1 MTKSQTLLS
10 LSQSVP
16 TGPYIATSG
25 PDDLLDEFGGEQSL
39 NRSQRDRTLQRD
51 DESES
56 DHVNGQKVSIG
67 PNGTVH
73 CNRLFYDRDNLFT
86 RNSLP
91 ISCLQEILLASSKF
105 DKSVSPPSHSLAVF
119 VIRSFRPPGLCLG
132 SHHPPRTTYNSIKPT
147 GPIQGACR

>member
-1 MTKSQTLLS
+1 MS
-10 LSQSVP
+10 
-16 TGPYIATSG
+16 SG
-25 PDDLLDEFGGEQSL
+25 QVRPRRNCRL
-39 NRSQRDRTLQRD
+39 NRSQRDRTLQPVEED
-51 DESES
+51 QLDKLMT
-56 DHVNGQKVSIG
+56 DAVSIG

-91 ISCLQEILLASSKF
+91 IRCLQEILPASSKF

-132 SHHPPRTTYNSIKPT
+132 SHHPPRTTYKSIKPT
-147 GPIQGACR
+147 GPIQAPAVDVITLFDCQ